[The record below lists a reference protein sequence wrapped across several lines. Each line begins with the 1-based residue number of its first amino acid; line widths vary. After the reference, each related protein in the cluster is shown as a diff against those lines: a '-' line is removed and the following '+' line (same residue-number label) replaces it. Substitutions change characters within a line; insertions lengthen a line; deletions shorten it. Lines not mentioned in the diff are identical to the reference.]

1 MATIADAYVQIL
13 PSMQGV
19 QGELQS
25 QMEGPAEKAGS
36 SSGEKAGSAFL
47 KMMTKVI
54 TALGIGK
61 LLESAI
67 MGAADLEQS
76 IGGIETLYGTGTI
89 RLEEYGE
96 SVADLKEQI
105 EDTASAVQTQALMM
119 SYAENAYKT
128 VGMSANDYMET
139 VTSFSAS
146 LIQSLGGDTA
156 AAAEAANQAL
166 TDMSDNANKM
176 GTDMSMIQSAYMG
189 FSRQNYTML
198 DNLKLGYGGTKEEM
212 ERLLADASK
221 LSGVKYD
228 INSLSDV
235 YEAIHVIQEETGIAG
250 TTAKEAA
257 STMSGSL
264 SMVKASFTN
273 LLTAM
278 ASGDGLAEAMTAF
291 GESGLLMIENFIPT
305 AVNAIVG
312 LVPAALALLN
322 EYGPQLMEL
331 ASQAITDLITGLV
344 AALPMLITAITGLFT
359 TLIPAI
365 IAQIPTITVALMN
378 ALPTIIDGLI
388 QMVLGIVAAL
398 PQIIR
403 GFVDAIPTVITSV
416 ISALML
422 ALPQL
427 VEGCVQ
433 LVIALVGA
441 LPEIGMALIDAIPA
455 VLQTLGDTIAENW
468 PTFKES
474 FLTIFNNVKEQLPV
488 ITKNFVTAMK
498 EGVEH
503 LGETLGELVDNFLE
517 AAGKWVTEMWN
528 GVKEAWPDLVDN
540 AKEFV
545 EELPDKLIEAL
556 TGFGDVGEQIIDGIW
571 GGISDG
577 WSWLTS
583 KVSSLASGLL
593 NAAKSALGIAS
604 PSKEFA
610 WVGEMINEG
619 LAGGLEDV
627 APVEDAMDE
636 LIGLT
641 TGTLTADVL
650 TGDIK
655 SVSSGVNGAT
665 ISRTNTFNIYGAEGQ
680 DVMEIANAVKEI
692 LTDEFDETEAV
703 FA

>member
-47 KMMTKVI
+47 KKMVAVVA
-54 TALGIGK
+54 ALGIGK
-61 LLESAI
+61 LLGDAI

-76 IGGIETLYGTGTI
+76 IGGVETLFGDA
-89 RLEEYGE
+89 
-96 SVADLKEQI
+96 ADTVVQNANNAFQ
-105 EDTASAVQTQALMM
+105 TAGL
-119 SYAENAYKT
+119 
-128 VGMSANDYMET
+128 SANDYMET

-146 LIQSLGGDTA
+146 LLQSLDGDTTKA
-156 AAAEAANQAL
+156 AAAADQAL
-166 TDMSDNANKM
+166 QDMSDNANKM

-198 DNLKLGYGGTKEEM
+198 DNLKLGYGGTRSEM
-212 ERLLADASK
+212 ERLLADASE
-221 LSGVKYD
+221 LSGVEYNID
-228 INSLSDV
+228 SLSDV
-235 YEAIHVIQEETGIAG
+235 YEAIHVIQEEMGIAG
-250 TTAKEAA
+250 TTAQEAS
-257 STMSGSL
+257 STMTGSFN
-264 SMVKASFTN
+264 MVKASLSN
-273 LLTAM
+273 LLTSL
-278 ASGDGLAEAMTAF
+278 ASGDGLDTALAQF
-291 GESGLLMIENFIPT
+291 AESGLIMIENFLPT
-305 AVNAIVG
+305 VINAIVG
-312 LVPAALALLN
+312 LVPAVLELLTQ
-322 EYGPQLMEL
+322 YGPQLMEL

-344 AALPMLITAITGLFT
+344 AAIPMLIEAVTGIFT

-365 IAQIPTITVALMN
+365 IAQIPTITVALMD
-378 ALPTIIDGLI
+378 ALPTLIDGII
-388 QMVLGIVAAL
+388 QMVLGIVNAL
-398 PQIIR
+398 PDIIK
-403 GFVDAIPTVITSV
+403 GIVDAMPTVISSV
-416 ISALML
+416 VSALML

-427 VEGCVQ
+427 IDGCIQ

-455 VLQTLGDTIAENW
+455 VVQTIGDTIAENW

-474 FLTIFNNVKEQLPV
+474 FLTIFNNVKDQLPV
-488 ITKNFVTAMK
+488 IMENFVTAMK

-517 AAGKWVTEMWN
+517 AAGKWVEEMWN
-528 GVKEAWPDLVDN
+528 GLKEAWPELVEN

-556 TGFGDVGEQIIDGIW
+556 SDIGEVGTQIIEGIW
-571 GGISDG
+571 SGITDG
-577 WSWLTS
+577 WSWLTN
-583 KVSSLASGLL
+583 KVASFASSLLES
-593 NAAKSALGIAS
+593 AKSALGIHS

-610 WVGEMINEG
+610 WVGEMITEG
-619 LAGGLEDV
+619 LGEGLEDV

-641 TGTLTADVL
+641 TGTLTTDVL
-650 TGDIK
+650 MGDVK
-655 SVSSGVNGAT
+655 SIDSGVNGAARVFNNAFT
-665 ISRTNTFNIYGAEGQ
+665 INTAEGQ
-680 DVMEIANAVKEI
+680 DVMEIANAVKDI
-692 LTDEFDETEAV
+692 LNDEFDETEAV